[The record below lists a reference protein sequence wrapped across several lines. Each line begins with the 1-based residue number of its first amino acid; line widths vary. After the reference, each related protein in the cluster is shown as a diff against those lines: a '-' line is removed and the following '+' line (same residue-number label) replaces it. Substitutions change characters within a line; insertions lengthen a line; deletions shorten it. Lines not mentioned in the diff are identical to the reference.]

1 MLWGLLIWVKK
12 GRLNMCSRQTHLK
25 KKNSRKVTTNAGE
38 KKYSYWQKKGNSYG
52 KSGKNW
58 KKNFFLIIYTWK
70 NVHMHIIYYIYI
82 VYLFVC
88 Q

>member
-38 KKYSYWQKKGNSYG
+38 KKYSYW
-52 KSGKNW
+52 W
-58 KKNFFLIIYTWK
+58 KKVILMGSQERIEKKTFF
-70 NVHMHIIYYIYI
+70 
-82 VYLFVC
+82 
-88 Q
+88 